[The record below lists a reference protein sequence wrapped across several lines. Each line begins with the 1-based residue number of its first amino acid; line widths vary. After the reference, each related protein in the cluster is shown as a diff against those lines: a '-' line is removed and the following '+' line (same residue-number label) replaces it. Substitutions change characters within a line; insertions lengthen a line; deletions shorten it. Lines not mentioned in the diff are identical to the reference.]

1 MSRFDPNLLKI
12 LVLQDDVAAPFVL
25 EPLHDL
31 VGRDFFCVRLGNF
44 FVLDRAE
51 IGGTELPETKF
62 LFARGRVNSHR
73 DIHQPKADAAF
84 PDGTH
89 MAGLPLSHTEPCLSI
104 ATESGHL
111 PCRNTLPISL

>member
-12 LVLQDDVAAPFVL
+12 LVLQDDIAAPFVL

-31 VGRDFFCVRLGNF
+31 VGRDFLCVRLGDF
-44 FVLDRAE
+44 FVFDRAK

-62 LFARGRVNSHR
+62 LLARGWVNSHG
-73 DIHQPKADAAF
+73 DIHQTKADAAF

-89 MAGLPLSHTEPCLSI
+89 MAGLPLSHTESCLSI
-104 ATESGHL
+104 ATQSGRL
-111 PCRNTLPISL
+111 PLRITLQVS